1 MIHLKFFT
9 NGQGQKRV
17 YKMKINSV
25 NMLKF
30 IEFICFA
37 LYLNYN
43 PEFEMIYTILY
54 TDIRGMEDY

>member
-1 MIHLKFFT
+1 MIHLKFFI
-9 NGQGQKRV
+9 NGQRQKRV

-30 IEFICFA
+30 IEFICFVI
-37 LYLNYN
+37 YLNCE
-43 PEFEMIYTILY
+43 PKFEMIYTILY